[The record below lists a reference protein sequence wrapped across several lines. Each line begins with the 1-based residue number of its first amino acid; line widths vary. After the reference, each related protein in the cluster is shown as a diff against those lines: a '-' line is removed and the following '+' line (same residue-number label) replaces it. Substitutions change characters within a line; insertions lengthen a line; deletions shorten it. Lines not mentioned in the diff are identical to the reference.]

1 MARALVGEPAIVLAD
16 EPTGNLDTRT
26 GGELMELLRG
36 LNAAGT
42 TLVIITHDEEIAAS
56 VPRRVAVRDGLIE
69 GDTAA
74 ARPMSRLLPRDLL
87 RLATVGLRTR
97 KLRAALSVLGISIGI
112 ASLVAVLA
120 ISETSK
126 ADLLAKIEG
135 AGDEPAH
142 GRPGRIVRS
151 AKKPSCPPR
160 RGVASGCSATV
171 ESAAAVTTVEGATV
185 RRSSYV
191 PPEITG
197 GIFVAAADPE
207 LLRTLEGATASGRFL
222 DRATERYPAIVLGA
236 KAAQRL
242 GIPRADGLVQVYVA
256 GRLFTVVGILEPLP
270 LVPELDSAALVGYP
284 AAARLFGTDR
294 SPSKIYVRARRGRSA
309 GARRGGAAA
318 ERRRPLGRRKKS
330 RSAGPPTSLE
340 AQAAAEGAFTSLFL
354 GLGAVAL
361 LVGGIGI
368 ANVMIISV
376 LERRSEVGLRRALGA
391 RRRHIAVQFL
401 GESFVLGICG
411 GVAGVLLGIA
421 ATGAYAAYE
430 GLTLLV
436 PPAAIAGGLLAACLL
451 GALAGL
457 YPAMRASRLTPT
469 EALAT
474 T

>member
-1 MARALVGEPAIVLAD
+1 
-16 EPTGNLDTRT
+16 
-26 GGELMELLRG
+26 
-36 LNAAGT
+36 
-42 TLVIITHDEEIAAS
+42 
-56 VPRRVAVRDGLIE
+56 
-69 GDTAA
+69 
-74 ARPMSRLLPRDLL
+74 MSRLLPRDLL

-120 ISETSK
+120 ISQTSK

-135 AGDEPAH
+135 LGTNLLTVGPGESFLGEEAKLPAAAG
-142 GRPGRIVRS
+142 GRIRLL
-151 AKKPSCPPR
+151 
-160 RGVASGCSATV
+160 GEV
-171 ESAAAVTTVEGATV
+171 ESAAAVTRVEGATV

-191 PPEITG
+191 PAEITG

-207 LLRTLEGATASGRFL
+207 LLGTLDGTAASGRFI
-222 DRATERYPAIVLGA
+222 DRATERYPAIVLGS

-242 GIPRADGLVQVYVA
+242 GIPSADGLDQVYVA
-256 GRLFTVVGILEPLP
+256 GRLFTVVGILDPLP
-270 LVPELDSAALVGYP
+270 LVPELDSAALIGYP
-284 AAARLFGTDR
+284 AARHFLGTDL
-294 SPSKIYVRARRGRSA
+294 SPSTVYVRAREGDAEVR
-309 GARRGGAAA
+309 AAA
-318 ERRRPLGRRKKS
+318 ALLPSAADPWGPEEVAVSRPS
-330 RSAGPPTSLE
+330 DVLE
-340 AQAAAEGAFTSLFL
+340 AQAAAASSFTSLFL

-391 RRRHIAVQFL
+391 RRRHIAIQFL
-401 GESFVLGICG
+401 GESFVLGIAG
-411 GVAGVLLGIA
+411 GVLGVLLGIG

-436 PPAAIAGGLLAACLL
+436 PPLAIAGGLAAACVL
-451 GALAGL
+451 GAIAGL

-474 T
+474 V

>member
-1 MARALVGEPAIVLAD
+1 
-16 EPTGNLDTRT
+16 
-26 GGELMELLRG
+26 
-36 LNAAGT
+36 
-42 TLVIITHDEEIAAS
+42 
-56 VPRRVAVRDGLIE
+56 
-69 GDTAA
+69 
-74 ARPMSRLLPRDLL
+74 MSRLLPRDLL

-135 AGDEPAH
+135 LGTNLLTVAPGESFAGGETKLPAAST
-142 GRPGRIVRS
+142 GRIGLLGEVDS
-151 AKKPSCPPR
+151 
-160 RGVASGCSATV
+160 
-171 ESAAAVTTVEGATV
+171 SAALTTVEGATV

-207 LLRTLEGATASGRFL
+207 LLRTLDGTTASGRFI
-222 DRATERYPAIVLGA
+222 DRANERYPAIALGA

-242 GIPRADGLVQVYVA
+242 GIPSSDGLVQVYVA
-256 GRLFTVVGILEPLP
+256 GRLFTVVGILDPLP

-284 AAARLFGTDR
+284 AAARFFGTDR
-294 SPSKIYVRARRGRSA
+294 SPSKIYVRAQEGEAQVR
-309 GARRGGAAA
+309 AAA
-318 ERRRPLGRRKKS
+318 ALLPRAADPWGPEEVAVSRPS
-330 RSAGPPTSLE
+330 DVLE
-340 AQAAAEGAFTSLFL
+340 AQAAAEGAFTSLLL

-411 GVAGVLLGIA
+411 GVAGVLLGIG

-436 PPAAIAGGLLAACLL
+436 PPAAIAAGLAAACLL

>member
-1 MARALVGEPAIVLAD
+1 
-16 EPTGNLDTRT
+16 
-26 GGELMELLRG
+26 
-36 LNAAGT
+36 
-42 TLVIITHDEEIAAS
+42 
-56 VPRRVAVRDGLIE
+56 
-69 GDTAA
+69 
-74 ARPMSRLLPRDLL
+74 MSRLLPRDLL

-126 ADLLAKIEG
+126 ADLLAKIETLGTNLLTVEAGESLLGEEAKLPAAAG
-135 AGDEPAH
+135 A
-142 GRPGRIVRS
+142 RIRLLDS
-151 AKKPSCPPR
+151 
-160 RGVASGCSATV
+160 V
-171 ESAAAVTTVEGATV
+171 ESAAAATTVEGATV

-191 PPEITG
+191 PAEITG

-207 LLRTLEGATASGRFL
+207 LLRTLEGETASGRFL

-236 KAAQRL
+236 KTAKRL
-242 GIPRADGLVQVYVA
+242 GIASVEGPVQVYVS
-256 GRLFTVVGILEPLP
+256 GRLFTVVGILAPLP
-270 LVPELDSAALVGYP
+270 LVPELDNAALVGYP
-284 AAARLFGTDR
+284 VAKRLFGAER
-294 SPSKIYVRARRGRSA
+294 NPSTVYVRAAEGEVQVRSA
-309 GARRGGAAA
+309 AALLPAAA
-318 ERRRPLGRRKKS
+318 DPWDPEEVAVSRPS
-330 RSAGPPTSLE
+330 DALE

-401 GESFVLGICG
+401 GESFVLGVCG
-411 GVAGVLLGIA
+411 GIAGVLLGA
-421 ATGAYAAYE
+421 GATGAYAAYE

-436 PPAAIAGGLLAACLL
+436 PAVAVVGGLLAACLL
-451 GALAGL
+451 GAVAGL

-469 EALAT
+469 EALRTA
-474 T
+474 

>member
-1 MARALVGEPAIVLAD
+1 V
-16 EPTGNLDTRT
+16 
-26 GGELMELLRG
+26 
-36 LNAAGT
+36 
-42 TLVIITHDEEIAAS
+42 
-56 VPRRVAVRDGLIE
+56 
-69 GDTAA
+69 
-74 ARPMSRLLPRDLL
+74 SRLLPRDLL

-135 AGDEPAH
+135 LGTNLLTVAPGESFTGEETKLPAAS
-142 GRPGRIVRS
+142 GGRIRLL
-151 AKKPSCPPR
+151 
-160 RGVASGCSATV
+160 GEV
-171 ESAAAVTTVEGATV
+171 ESSAAVTLVEGATV

-191 PPEITG
+191 PPEVTG
-197 GIFVAAADPE
+197 GIFVAATDPQ
-207 LLRTLEGATASGRFL
+207 LLGTLDGTTASGRFI
-222 DRATERYPAIVLGA
+222 DRATERYPAVVLGA

-242 GIPRADGLVQVYVA
+242 GIPRVDGLDQVYVS

-270 LVPELDSAALVGYP
+270 LVPELDSAALIGYP
-284 AAARLFGTDR
+284 AAARFFATDR
-294 SPSKIYVRARRGRSA
+294 SPSSVYVRAQEGEAQVR
-309 GARRGGAAA
+309 AAA
-318 ERRRPLGRRKKS
+318 ALLPSAADPWGPEEVAVSRPSDALV
-330 RSAGPPTSLE
+330 

-354 GLGAVAL
+354 ALGAVAL

-391 RRRHIAVQFL
+391 RRRHIAIQFL
-401 GESFVLGICG
+401 GESFVLGIAG
-411 GVAGVLLGIA
+411 GVAGVLLGIG

-436 PPAAIAGGLLAACLL
+436 PPLAVAAGLLAACLL

-457 YPAMRASRLTPT
+457 YPAMHASRLTPT

>member
-1 MARALVGEPAIVLAD
+1 
-16 EPTGNLDTRT
+16 
-26 GGELMELLRG
+26 
-36 LNAAGT
+36 
-42 TLVIITHDEEIAAS
+42 
-56 VPRRVAVRDGLIE
+56 
-69 GDTAA
+69 
-74 ARPMSRLLPRDLL
+74 MSRLLPRDLL
-87 RLATVGLRTR
+87 RLATIGLRTR

-135 AGDEPAH
+135 LGTNLLTVGPGESFLGEETKLPAAAG
-142 GRPGRIVRS
+142 GRIRLLGAVDS
-151 AKKPSCPPR
+151 
-160 RGVASGCSATV
+160 
-171 ESAAAVTTVEGATV
+171 SAALTTVDGATV

-197 GIFVAAADPE
+197 GIYVAATDPE
-207 LLRTLEGATASGRFL
+207 LLGTLDGTAAAGRFI
-222 DRATERYPAIVLGA
+222 DPATERYPALVLGA

-242 GIPRADGLVQVYVA
+242 GIPRAGGLDQVYVS
-256 GRLFTVVGILEPLP
+256 GRLFTVVGILDPLP
-270 LVPELDSAALVGYP
+270 LVPELDSAALIGYP
-284 AAARLFGTDR
+284 AAARFFGTDR
-294 SPSKIYVRARRGRSA
+294 SPSKVYVRAEDGEAQVRT
-309 GARRGGAAA
+309 AAA
-318 ERRRPLGRRKKS
+318 LLPSAADPWGPEEVAVSRPS
-330 RSAGPPTSLE
+330 DVLE

-401 GESFVLGICG
+401 GESFVLGIAG
-411 GVAGVLLGIA
+411 GLLGVLLGIG

-436 PPAAIAGGLLAACLL
+436 PPIAIAGGLLAACLL
-451 GALAGL
+451 GAIAGL

>member
-1 MARALVGEPAIVLAD
+1 
-16 EPTGNLDTRT
+16 
-26 GGELMELLRG
+26 
-36 LNAAGT
+36 
-42 TLVIITHDEEIAAS
+42 
-56 VPRRVAVRDGLIE
+56 
-69 GDTAA
+69 
-74 ARPMSRLLPRDLL
+74 MSRLLPRDLL

-135 AGDEPAH
+135 LGTNLLTVGPGESLFGERTKLPATAG
-142 GRPGRIVRS
+142 GRIS
-151 AKKPSCPPR
+151 LL
-160 RGVASGCSATV
+160 GGV
-171 ESAAAVTTVEGATV
+171 ESSAAVTQVDGATV

-197 GIFVAAADPE
+197 GIFVAATDPG
-207 LLRTLEGATASGRFL
+207 LLRTLEGTTASGRFV
-222 DRATERYPAIVLGA
+222 DRATERYPAVVLGA

-242 GIPRADGLVQVYVA
+242 GVPGVDGLDQVFIA
-256 GRLFTVVGILEPLP
+256 GRLFTVVGILDPLP
-270 LVPELDSAALVGYP
+270 LVPELDSAALIGYP
-284 AAARLFGTDR
+284 AAARYFGTDR
-294 SPSKIYVRARRGRSA
+294 SPSKIYVRAQDGE
-309 GARRGGAAA
+309 ARVRAAA
-318 ERRRPLGRRKKS
+318 ALLPRAADPWGPEEVAVSRPS
-330 RSAGPPTSLE
+330 DALE

-401 GESFVLGICG
+401 GESFVLGSAG
-411 GVAGVLLGIA
+411 GVAGVLLGIG

-436 PPAAIAGGLLAACLL
+436 PQAAVAGGLAAACLL
-451 GALAGL
+451 GAVAGL

>member
-1 MARALVGEPAIVLAD
+1 
-16 EPTGNLDTRT
+16 
-26 GGELMELLRG
+26 
-36 LNAAGT
+36 
-42 TLVIITHDEEIAAS
+42 
-56 VPRRVAVRDGLIE
+56 
-69 GDTAA
+69 
-74 ARPMSRLLPRDLL
+74 MSRLLPRDLL

-126 ADLLAKIEG
+126 ADLLAKIQGLGTNLLTVAPGESF
-135 AGDEPAH
+135 AGGETKLPAAA
-142 GRPGRIVRS
+142 GGRI
-151 AKKPSCPPR
+151 
-160 RGVASGCSATV
+160 GLLGEV
-171 ESAAAVTTVEGATV
+171 ESSASVTTVEGATV

-191 PPEITG
+191 PSEITG

-207 LLRTLEGATASGRFL
+207 LLATLDGATASGHFI
-222 DRATERYPAIVLGA
+222 DPATERYPAIVLGS

-242 GIPRADGLVQVYVA
+242 GIPRAEGLVQVYVA
-256 GRLFTVVGILEPLP
+256 GRLFTVVGVLDPLP
-270 LVPELDSAALVGYP
+270 LVPELDSAALIGYP
-284 AAARLFGTDR
+284 AAKRFFGTGR
-294 SPSKIYVRARRGRSA
+294 SPSKVYVRAREGESEVR
-309 GARRGGAAA
+309 AAA
-318 ERRRPLGRRKKS
+318 ALLPSAADPWGPEEVAVSRPS
-330 RSAGPPTSLE
+330 DVLE
-340 AQAAAEGAFTSLFL
+340 AQAAAESSFTSLFL

-391 RRRHIAVQFL
+391 RRRHIAIQFL

-411 GVAGVLLGIA
+411 GLTGVLLGIG

-436 PPAAIAGGLLAACLL
+436 PAVAVVGGLAAACVL

>member
-1 MARALVGEPAIVLAD
+1 
-16 EPTGNLDTRT
+16 
-26 GGELMELLRG
+26 
-36 LNAAGT
+36 
-42 TLVIITHDEEIAAS
+42 
-56 VPRRVAVRDGLIE
+56 
-69 GDTAA
+69 
-74 ARPMSRLLPRDLL
+74 MSRLLPRDLL

-135 AGDEPAH
+135 LGTNLLTVAPGESFSGEEAKLPAAAG
-142 GRPGRIVRS
+142 GRI
-151 AKKPSCPPR
+151 
-160 RGVASGCSATV
+160 GLLGEV
-171 ESAAAVTTVEGATV
+171 ESAAAVTRVDGATV
-185 RRSSYV
+185 RRSSFV

-197 GIFVAAADPE
+197 GIFVAATDPR
-207 LLRTLEGATASGRFL
+207 LLGTLDGATASGRFI
-222 DRATERYPAIVLGA
+222 DRATERYPAIVLGS

-242 GIPRADGLVQVYVA
+242 GIARVDGLDQVYVD

-270 LVPELDSAALVGYP
+270 LVPELDSAALIGYP
-284 AAARLFGTDR
+284 AAARFFGADR
-294 SPSKIYVRARRGRSA
+294 SPSNIYVRARA
-309 GARRGGAAA
+309 GEADVRTAAA
-318 ERRRPLGRRKKS
+318 LLPSAADPWGPEEVAVSRPS
-330 RSAGPPTSLE
+330 DALE

-354 GLGAVAL
+354 GLGALAL

-391 RRRHIAVQFL
+391 RRRHIAIQFL
-401 GESFVLGICG
+401 GESFVLGIAG
-411 GVAGVLLGIA
+411 GLAGVLLGIA

-436 PPAAIAGGLLAACLL
+436 PPLAIAGGLSAACLL
-451 GALAGL
+451 GAAAGL

>member
-1 MARALVGEPAIVLAD
+1 
-16 EPTGNLDTRT
+16 
-26 GGELMELLRG
+26 
-36 LNAAGT
+36 
-42 TLVIITHDEEIAAS
+42 
-56 VPRRVAVRDGLIE
+56 
-69 GDTAA
+69 
-74 ARPMSRLLPRDLL
+74 MSRLLPRDLL

-135 AGDEPAH
+135 LGTNLLTVGPGESFAGEETKLPA
-142 GRPGRIVRS
+142 
-151 AKKPSCPPR
+151 
-160 RGVASGCSATV
+160 ASGGRVRLLGEV

-207 LLRTLEGATASGRFL
+207 LLGTLDGATASGRFL

-242 GIPRADGLVQVYVA
+242 GIPRAEGLVQVYVA
-256 GRLFTVVGILEPLP
+256 GRLFTVVGILDPLP
-270 LVPELDSAALVGYP
+270 LVPELDSAALVSYP
-284 AAARLFGTDR
+284 AARRFFGIDR
-294 SPSKIYVRARRGRSA
+294 SPSKIYVRAREGETQVR
-309 GARRGGAAA
+309 AAA
-318 ERRRPLGRRKKS
+318 TLLPSAADPWAPEEVAVSRPS
-330 RSAGPPTSLE
+330 DVLE

-411 GVAGVLLGIA
+411 GLAGVLLGIA

-436 PPAAIAGGLLAACLL
+436 PPVAIAAGLLAACLL

>member
-1 MARALVGEPAIVLAD
+1 
-16 EPTGNLDTRT
+16 
-26 GGELMELLRG
+26 
-36 LNAAGT
+36 
-42 TLVIITHDEEIAAS
+42 
-56 VPRRVAVRDGLIE
+56 
-69 GDTAA
+69 
-74 ARPMSRLLPRDLL
+74 MSRLRFRDLL

-126 ADLLAKIEG
+126 ADLLAKIERLG
-135 AGDEPAH
+135 TNLLAVEPGESLLGGEAQLQAAAT
-142 GRPGRIVRS
+142 GRI
-151 AKKPSCPPR
+151 
-160 RGVASGCSATV
+160 GLLGDV
-171 ESAAAVTTVEGATV
+171 ESAAAVTVVKGATV

-191 PPEITG
+191 PAEVTN
-197 GIFVAAADPE
+197 GIAVEAADPE
-207 LLRTLEGATASGRFL
+207 LLGTLEGATAAGRFL
-222 DRATERYPAIVLGA
+222 DRATEQFPAIVLGA

-242 GIPRADGLVQVYVA
+242 GIHGLGGPVQVFVA
-256 GRLFTVVGILEPLP
+256 GRLFTVVGVLEPLP

-284 AAARLFGTDR
+284 VAARLFGTER
-294 SPSKIYVRARRGRSA
+294 NPSRVYVRARDGDARMRAALALLPSA
-309 GARRGGAAA
+309 ADPWAPKEVAVS
-318 ERRRPLGRRKKS
+318 RPS
-330 RSAGPPTSLE
+330 DALE

-411 GVAGVLLGIA
+411 GIVGVLLGIG
-421 ATGAYAAYE
+421 ATGAYAAAE

-436 PPAAIAGGLLAACLL
+436 PPVAVAGGLAAACLL

-469 EALAT
+469 EALRTA
-474 T
+474 

>member
-1 MARALVGEPAIVLAD
+1 MTHLRA
-16 EPTGNLDTRT
+16 
-26 GGELMELLRG
+26 
-36 LNAAGT
+36 
-42 TLVIITHDEEIAAS
+42 
-56 VPRRVAVRDGLIE
+56 
-69 GDTAA
+69 
-74 ARPMSRLLPRDLL
+74 RDLL

-126 ADLLAKIEG
+126 ADLLAKIERLG
-135 AGDEPAH
+135 TNLLAVEPGESPLGGEAELQAAAT
-142 GRPGRIVRS
+142 GRI
-151 AKKPSCPPR
+151 
-160 RGVASGCSATV
+160 GLLGDV
-171 ESAAAVTTVEGATV
+171 ESAAAVTNVDGITV

-191 PPEITG
+191 PAEITG

-207 LLRTLEGATASGRFL
+207 LLATLEGATAAGRFV
-222 DRATERYPAIVLGA
+222 DRATERYPAVVLGA
-236 KAAQRL
+236 KAAGRL
-242 GIPRADGLVQVYVA
+242 GIHGIGGPVQVYVS

-284 AAARLFGTDR
+284 VAARLFGTER
-294 SPSKIYVRARRGRSA
+294 NPSRVYVRAREGEGPVR
-309 GARRGGAAA
+309 AAA
-318 ERRRPLGRRKKS
+318 ALLPSAADPWAPKEVAVSRPS
-330 RSAGPPTSLE
+330 DALE
-340 AQAAAEGAFTSLFL
+340 AQAAAESSFTSLFL

-361 LVGGIGI
+361 LVGGIGV

-411 GVAGVLLGIA
+411 GVVGVLLGVG
-421 ATGAYAAYE
+421 ATAVYAGVE

-436 PPAAIAGGLLAACLL
+436 PPIAIGGGLAAACVL

-469 EALAT
+469 EALRTA
-474 T
+474 

>member
-1 MARALVGEPAIVLAD
+1 L
-16 EPTGNLDTRT
+16 
-26 GGELMELLRG
+26 
-36 LNAAGT
+36 
-42 TLVIITHDEEIAAS
+42 
-56 VPRRVAVRDGLIE
+56 
-69 GDTAA
+69 
-74 ARPMSRLLPRDLL
+74 SRLLPRDLL

-126 ADLLAKIEG
+126 ADLLAKIETLG
-135 AGDEPAH
+135 TNLLTVGPGESLFGEETKLAAAAA
-142 GRPGRIVRS
+142 GRIRLLDD
-151 AKKPSCPPR
+151 
-160 RGVASGCSATV
+160 V
-171 ESAAAVTTVEGATV
+171 ESAAAVTAVDGATV

-191 PPEITG
+191 PAEITG
-197 GIFVAAADPE
+197 GIFVEAADPE
-207 LLRTLEGATASGRFL
+207 LLRTLEGTTASGRFV

-236 KAAQRL
+236 KAAKRL
-242 GIPRADGLVQVYVA
+242 GIHSVSGIVQVYVS

-270 LVPELDSAALVGYP
+270 LVPELDSAALIGYP
-284 AAARLFGTDR
+284 VAARLFGTDR
-294 SPSKIYVRARRGRSA
+294 NPSKVYVRSREGEAQVR
-309 GARRGGAAA
+309 AAA
-318 ERRRPLGRRKKS
+318 ALLPSAADPWDPGEVAVSRPS
-330 RSAGPPTSLE
+330 DALE

-361 LVGGIGI
+361 LVGAIGI

-401 GESFVLGICG
+401 GESFVLGIAG
-411 GVAGVLLGIA
+411 GVVGVMLGAA

-436 PPAAIAGGLLAACLL
+436 PPAAVAGGLLAACLL

-457 YPAMRASRLTPT
+457 YPATRAARLTPT
-469 EALAT
+469 EALRT

>member
-1 MARALVGEPAIVLAD
+1 VS
-16 EPTGNLDTRT
+16 
-26 GGELMELLRG
+26 
-36 LNAAGT
+36 
-42 TLVIITHDEEIAAS
+42 H
-56 VPRRVAVRDGLIE
+56 
-69 GDTAA
+69 
-74 ARPMSRLLPRDLL
+74 LLPRDLL

-135 AGDEPAH
+135 LGTNLLTVAPGESFSGEETKLPAAS
-142 GRPGRIVRS
+142 GGRIS
-151 AKKPSCPPR
+151 LL
-160 RGVASGCSATV
+160 GEV
-171 ESAAAVTTVEGATV
+171 ESSAAVTTVDGATV

-197 GIFVAAADPE
+197 GIFVAATDPQ
-207 LLRTLEGATASGRFL
+207 LLRTLDGATASGQFI
-222 DRATERYPAIVLGA
+222 DRATERYPAVVLGA
-236 KAAQRL
+236 KTAQRL
-242 GIPRADGLVQVYVA
+242 GIPRAGGLDQVYVA
-256 GRLFTVVGILEPLP
+256 GRLFTVVGILDPLP

-284 AAARLFGTDR
+284 AAARFFGSDR
-294 SPSKIYVRARRGRSA
+294 SPSKVYVRAREGEAHVR
-309 GARRGGAAA
+309 AAA
-318 ERRRPLGRRKKS
+318 ALLPSAADPWGPEEVAVSRPS
-330 RSAGPPTSLE
+330 DVLE

-354 GLGAVAL
+354 ALGAVAL

-401 GESFVLGICG
+401 GESFVLGIAG
-411 GVAGVLLGIA
+411 GIAGVLLGIG

-436 PPAAIAGGLLAACLL
+436 PPLAVAAGLLAACLL

>member
-1 MARALVGEPAIVLAD
+1 
-16 EPTGNLDTRT
+16 
-26 GGELMELLRG
+26 
-36 LNAAGT
+36 
-42 TLVIITHDEEIAAS
+42 
-56 VPRRVAVRDGLIE
+56 
-69 GDTAA
+69 
-74 ARPMSRLLPRDLL
+74 MSRLLPRDLL

-97 KLRAALSVLGISIGI
+97 KLRTALSVLGISIGI

-120 ISETSK
+120 ISQTSK
-126 ADLLAKIEG
+126 ADLLAKI
-135 AGDEPAH
+135 AGLGTNLLTVAPGESFAGEETKLPAAA
-142 GRPGRIVRS
+142 GGRI
-151 AKKPSCPPR
+151 
-160 RGVASGCSATV
+160 GLLGEV
-171 ESAAAVTTVEGATV
+171 ESSAAMTTVEGATV

-197 GIFVAAADPE
+197 GIFVAAADPG
-207 LLRTLEGATASGRFL
+207 LLATLDGATASGQFI
-222 DRATERYPAIVLGA
+222 DRATERYPAIVLGS

-256 GRLFTVVGILEPLP
+256 GRLFTVVGVLDPLP
-270 LVPELDSAALVGYP
+270 LVPELDSAALIGYP
-284 AAARLFGTDR
+284 AAKRFFGTDR
-294 SPSKIYVRARRGRSA
+294 SPSKVYVRAREGESQVR
-309 GARRGGAAA
+309 AAA
-318 ERRRPLGRRKKS
+318 ALLPSAADPWGPEEVAVSRPS
-330 RSAGPPTSLE
+330 DVLE
-340 AQAAAEGAFTSLFL
+340 AQAAAESSFTSLFL

-391 RRRHIAVQFL
+391 RRRHIAIQFL

-411 GVAGVLLGIA
+411 GLTGVLLGIG
-421 ATGAYAAYE
+421 ATAAYAAYE

-436 PPAAIAGGLLAACLL
+436 PAVAVVGGLAAACVL